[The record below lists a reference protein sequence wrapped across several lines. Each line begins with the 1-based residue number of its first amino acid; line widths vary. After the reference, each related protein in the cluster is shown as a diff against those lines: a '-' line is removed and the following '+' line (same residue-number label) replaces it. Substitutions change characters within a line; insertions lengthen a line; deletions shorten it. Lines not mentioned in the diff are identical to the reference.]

1 MGTWRLYSQSPG
13 CFKRA
18 SGRGSVELSGQEDA
32 HSRLRIQF
40 PRDLLSAEL
49 ADDWRWLLKQLDLIW
64 H

>member
-49 ADDWRWLLKQLDLIW
+49 ADDWRWLLKQLDLI
-64 H
+64 